1 MRHTGNRL
9 HRIPRQSGRL
19 RSAGRLEVVLSTVL
33 AISRSYSGRSSNSA
47 GPQDRYQVIVA
58 MDERCCAILRW
69 GDVLAMWCCNG
80 TLWRI
85 AWHVVVMITSRD
97 TLFRVHEANH
107 FVTS

>member
-19 RSAGRLEVVLSTVL
+19 RSADRLEVVLSTVL
-33 AISRSYSGRSSNSA
+33 AISRSYSGRSSDSA

-69 GDVLAMWCCNG
+69 GDADRWLCCSC
-80 TLWRI
+80 TLWGI
-85 AWHVVVMITSRD
+85 A
-97 TLFRVHEANH
+97 
-107 FVTS
+107 

>member
-19 RSAGRLEVVLSTVL
+19 RGASQAEVVLSTVL

-47 GPQDRYQVIVA
+47 GPQDRYQVLVA

>member
-9 HRIPRQSGRL
+9 HRIPRTSGRL
-19 RSAGRLEVVLSTVL
+19 CSADRLEVVLSTVL
-33 AISRSYSGRSSNSA
+33 AISSLE
-47 GPQDRYQVIVA
+47 IVA
-58 MDERCCAILRW
+58 LEIAVRPAEAPAPCVALDERCCTLLRW